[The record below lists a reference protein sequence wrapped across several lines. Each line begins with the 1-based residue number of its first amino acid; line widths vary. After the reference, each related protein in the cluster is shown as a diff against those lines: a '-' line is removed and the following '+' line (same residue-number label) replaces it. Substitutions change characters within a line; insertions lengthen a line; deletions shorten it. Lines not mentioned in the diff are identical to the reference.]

1 MIPGSQLLWRIA
13 PRPANSAQMY
23 SFTSFAMQLNE
34 LHKEMEGV
42 IPQTDCRLRPD
53 IRAMEN
59 GDIDLASEEKKR
71 LEEKQRAARK
81 NRSKADEEWKTR
93 SPALGSRWFQQGQNP
108 HNNSQD
114 WLFSGGYWDRK
125 YSQLPDIY

>member
-1 MIPGSQLLWRIA
+1 
-13 PRPANSAQMY
+13 MY

-34 LHKEMEGV
+34 LHKEMEGA

-59 GDIDLASEEKKR
+59 GDIGNTCKTQKVKIKKACSHFDLKLYNVGFQTDLASEEKKR

-81 NRSKADEEWKTR
+81 NRFKADEEWKTR
-93 SPALGSRWFQQGQNP
+93 
-108 HNNSQD
+108 
-114 WLFSGGYWDRK
+114 
-125 YSQLPDIY
+125 